1 MQNSLLHTTGIV
13 ASFCLIAAG
22 GVVHGLMS
30 NRWERPEESRAIAKR
45 LESLPRQVGVWELKS
60 SKEMSAKTLKTLAC
74 DGYLTRTY
82 VNGVTRETVTVA
94 VLLGPPGPMA
104 VHTPEIC
111 YSSREYSIEQTR
123 QAAEF
128 TGSDGGS
135 DQLWQLTLRS
145 RDLHSHRL
153 RVYYGWSTD
162 GTWQASDSPRYSF
175 ADKPFLVK
183 LHIAGQV
190 SPAEDST
197 TPDPCLRFL
206 KEFTPQ
212 LRQHLFAASQSG
224 QGT

>member
-22 GVVHGLMS
+22 GVAHGLMT
-30 NRWERPEESRAIAKR
+30 NRWDRPNESKVIAERFESF
-45 LESLPRQVGVWELKS
+45 PRRVGEWELKS
-60 SKEMSAKTLKTLAC
+60 TNEMSAKTLKMLEC

-94 VLLGPPGPMA
+94 VLLGPPGPMG

-111 YSSREYSIEQTR
+111 YSSHKYSIEQPR

-128 TGSDGGS
+128 TGTDGESDE
-135 DQLWQLTLRS
+135 LWRLTLRS

-162 GTWQASDSPRYSF
+162 GTWQATASPRFSF
-175 ADKPFLVK
+175 AGDPFLVK
-183 LHIAGQV
+183 LQIAGQV
-190 SPAEDST
+190 SRADDST
-197 TPDPCLRFL
+197 TPDPCLSFL
-206 KEFTPQ
+206 EEFTPQ
-212 LRQHLFAASQSG
+212 LRRHLFAASQSDE
-224 QGT
+224 GT